1 MLSALAWIPLGGAA
15 RVPRR
20 QELSKAEVSA
30 IEARSRGGGAG
41 AAEAGGGG
49 DDNDELDDGD
59 GGGGDGGDD
68 DDEGAGM
75 MQGGGRPE
83 DYGGAGG
90 GAAAEDDDEEGGGV
104 EDDEE
109 EADDLHARAS
119 DAFVV
124 VANTEDDFSSLEVH
138 CFNRA
143 DGSLYTHHDVT
154 LPSFPLCLAWS
165 DYAGDAAGELLA
177 RTGAWDGAPGAYVGS
192 YCAVGTFEPDIEL
205 WNLDVLD
212 PLEPTLVLRGN
223 KPAAGADA
231 GKAGRRGAGK
241 KGAAGSSG
249 GGGGIGAS
257 AGAAAGA
264 GGGNSGAGGH
274 SAAVIGL
281 SWNRA
286 HRHLLA
292 SSSADASVKVW
303 DLDGGGALLH
313 TFGHHRA
320 KVAAVAWNPVEAT
333 VLASASFDRTAAVT
347 DARQAEAARVAR
359 YALPGDPE
367 CLLWNHLL
375 PATFIVATDDGRVT
389 SFDCRMPDRALWQ
402 LQAHEQAVT
411 SVALSPT
418 ADGLMA
424 TASLDKSVKLWDVAA
439 LPAGAS
445 GAGAGAGAGGGR
457 GGSNAAA
464 ASASAGAG
472 AAGAARPLSRKAM
485 SIGQLFS
492 VSFYPSAPFL
502 LAAGGS
508 KGVLAIWDIE
518 QDGGEGRAGPGGAAA
533 AAADE
538 ANEVVAH
545 FAGRMRDAASVPA
558 LALRPRADGQPIA

>member
-1 MLSALAWIPLGGAA
+1 MLSALAWIPHGAAA

-30 IEARSRGGGAG
+30 IEARSGRGGGAD
-41 AAEAGGGG
+41 EDGGGG
-49 DDNDELDDGD
+49 DDDDAEEDEDEDE
-59 GGGGDGGDD
+59 DGGDD
-68 DDEGAGM
+68 GAM
-75 MQGGGRPE
+75 AMAQGVGKPE
-83 DYGGAGG
+83 DYAG
-90 GAAAEDDDEEGGGV
+90 EEEDEELGG

-109 EADDLHARAS
+109 EADDLHARSS

-177 RTGAWDGAPGAYVGS
+177 RTGAWEGAPGAYVGS

-223 KPAAGADA
+223 KPAAAGAPPPG
-231 GKAGRRGAGK
+231 GKGRRGAAR
-241 KGAAGSSG
+241 KGAAGSG
-249 GGGGIGAS
+249 GVGAS

-424 TASLDKSVKLWDVAA
+424 TASLDKSVKLWDIAA
-439 LPAGAS
+439 LPAGAAAAS
-445 GAGAGAGAGGGR
+445 AAAGGGR

-472 AAGAARPLSRKAM
+472 AGAGAARPLSRKAM

-508 KGVLAIWDIE
+508 KGVLAVWDIE
-518 QDGGEGRAGPGGAAA
+518 QDGGEGRAGPGGAATVA
-533 AAADE
+533 EDE

-558 LALRPRADGQPIA
+558 LALRPRADGQPTA

>member
-30 IEARSRGGGAG
+30 IEARSRGGAAG
-41 AAEAGGGG
+41 AAEAGG
-49 DDNDELDDGD
+49 DDDDDDLDDGD
-59 GGGGDGGDD
+59 GGGGGGGDDDD

-90 GAAAEDDDEEGGGV
+90 GAAAEDDDEEGGGA

-165 DYAGDAAGELLA
+165 DYAGDAAGALLA
-177 RTGAWDGAPGAYVGS
+177 RTGAWSGAANAYVGS

-223 KPAAGADA
+223 KQ
-231 GKAGRRGAGK
+231 
-241 KGAAGSSG
+241 
-249 GGGGIGAS
+249 
-257 AGAAAGA
+257 AAAGA
-264 GGGNSGAGGH
+264 GAGAASAKGGRRGAKKAGAGAGAGTGAGAGAGAGAASGANSGAGGH
-274 SAAVIGL
+274 SAAVISL

-292 SSSADASVKVW
+292 SASADASVKVW
-303 DLDGGGALLH
+303 DLDGGGTLLH

-320 KVAAVAWNPVEAT
+320 KVGAVAWNPVEAT

-347 DARQAEAARVAR
+347 DAREAEKARVAR

-375 PATFIVATDDGRVT
+375 PATFIVATDCGRVT

-424 TASLDKSVKLWDVAA
+424 TASLDKCVKLWDVAS

-445 GAGAGAGAGGGR
+445 QR

-464 ASASAGAG
+464 GGGPGGAAAP
-472 AAGAARPLSRKAM
+472 AAGAPARALSRKAM
-485 SIGQLFS
+485 SIGQLFT
-492 VSFYPSAPFL
+492 VAFYPSAPFL

-508 KGVLAIWDIE
+508 KGMLAVWDIE
-518 QDGGEGRAGPGGAAA
+518 QDGGEGSAGGAGMAA
-533 AAADE
+533 ADDE

-558 LALRPRADGQPIA
+558 LALRPRADGQPTA